1 MAILAYILAS
11 VIIVSMVSLVGVI
24 TLIVRPRLLERI
36 LFALVSFAA
45 GAMLGAAFLDL
56 LPEAVEHAEAAGAG
70 HESVFVFVL
79 VGMLVFFIM
88 ETFLYWYHCHG
99 DKCERHSLTQGKS
112 HKNHTHV
119 KMPFTYLNLVGDGVH
134 NFLDGVIIA
143 TSYLVSVPLGMV
155 TTLAVIFHEI
165 PQEIGDFGILV
176 YGGFSRMRALMY
188 NFLSAATAIVGAV
201 LAYYFATT
209 VEHFTEWLVPF
220 AAGGFIYIACVD
232 LLPELHRTPQFKKA
246 LAQLAFFMLGIGVIW
261 LAKQLIG
268 HR

>member
-1 MAILAYILAS
+1 MSILAYILAS
-11 VIIVSMVSLVGVI
+11 VVIVSLVSLVGVI
-24 TLIVRPRLLERI
+24 TLVIRPRLIDSI

-56 LPEAVEHAEAAGAG
+56 LPEAVEHAQEAGASA
-70 HESVFVFVL
+70 ESVFVFVL
-79 VGMLVFFIM
+79 AGMLVFFIM

-99 DKCERHSLTQGKS
+99 DKCERHSLVQNKPHKGHS
-112 HKNHTHV
+112 HA

-143 TSYLVSVPLGMV
+143 TSYLVSVPLGIV
-155 TTLAVIFHEI
+155 TSLAVIFHEI

-176 YGGFSRMRALMY
+176 YGGFSRTRALMY

-209 VEHFTEWLVPF
+209 VAHFTEWLVPF
-220 AAGGFIYIACVD
+220 AAGGFIYIASVD

-246 LAQLAFFMLGIGVIW
+246 IAQLCFFMLGIGVIW
-261 LAKQLIG
+261 FATKLVAHG
-268 HR
+268 

>member
-1 MAILAYILAS
+1 
-11 VIIVSMVSLVGVI
+11 
-24 TLIVRPRLLERI
+24 
-36 LFALVSFAA
+36 
-45 GAMLGAAFLDL
+45 
-56 LPEAVEHAEAAGAG
+56 
-70 HESVFVFVL
+70 
-79 VGMLVFFIM
+79 
-88 ETFLYWYHCHG
+88 
-99 DKCERHSLTQGKS
+99 
-112 HKNHTHV
+112 
-119 KMPFTYLNLVGDGVH
+119 VH